1 MVDGGP
7 IERVAVSNITIRDVK
22 APLFVRLGNRG
33 RAQTTPTPQH
43 LRDITISD
51 VIATDATFAS
61 SIMGIPGFP
70 ITGVTLK
77 NLRMTAHGGGK
88 SEWAV
93 RPVPERESEYPD
105 AGRFGDLPA
114 YGLYCRHVDGLV
126 LDGINLAFGDPD
138 ARPAL
143 VLDDVKNADLRMLLA
158 KPPEGDQPAVRFH
171 NVRDSFVQGCRA
183 LPGTK
188 TWAALSGAQTARLH
202 ETGNDFAQAATAL
215 HRGDDVPSAALS
227 SPATR

>member
-1 MVDGGP
+1 
-7 IERVAVSNITIRDVK
+7 
-22 APLFVRLGNRG
+22 
-33 RAQTTPTPQH
+33 
-43 LRDITISD
+43 
-51 VIATDATFAS
+51 
-61 SIMGIPGFP
+61 MGIPGFP

-143 VLDDVKNADLRMLLA
+143 VLDDVKNADVRMLLA

-188 TWAALSGAQTARLH
+188 TWAALSGAQTAHLH